1 MYPDTETKVTSTGFH
16 LIRKKRPWPQ
26 YLLSA
31 VVVMIPILAAQV
43 YFFSRFGIGIDEQ
56 AYTCIPGKNVYLI
69 DYQDRD
75 IRRGNI
81 YLVRSKDLSPIYKE
95 GTKLI
100 KYVRGLPGDR
110 VEVDASDRVLVNGDV
125 LADGLPLAKEK
136 LARAPESFR
145 GAGVLKADEVWVMG
159 TAYRSF
165 DSRYWG
171 PVSRDRIV
179 GRAYAL
185 F

>member
-1 MYPDTETKVTSTGFH
+1 MVVNVEGAKHRGRIQ
-16 LIRKKRPWPQ
+16 LIRKKRPWPG
-26 YLLSA
+26 YLLS
-31 VVVMIPILAAQV
+31 VVLVMVPILIGQIV
-43 YFFSRFGIGIDEQ
+43 FFSRFGIGIDEQ

-69 DYQDRD
+69 DYQDRE

-81 YLVRSKDLSPIYKE
+81 YLVRSKDLTPIYKE

-100 KYVRGLPGDR
+100 KYVRALAGDR
-110 VEVDASDRVLVNGDV
+110 VEVDSSDRVLVNGVV
-125 LADGLPLAKEK
+125 LADGLPLAREK

-145 GAGVLKADEVWVMG
+145 GVGVLKEDEVWVMG

-171 PVSRDRIV
+171 PVTRDRIV